1 MRSKA
6 CDALRKQ
13 GYLFFS
19 PESSAA
25 VKPCMWSKR
34 ALRGG
39 DMCYKH
45 QFYGIESHR
54 CIQMTPTLRC
64 NQRCLFCWR
73 SMEHEVENEIEL
85 TPETIVSG
93 AQKLHKKGLA
103 GYKPHKDVTP
113 ERWQAAS
120 ETPNQV
126 AISLS
131 GEPTC
136 YSQLPALV
144 DLFKENGYT
153 VFVVSNG
160 TRPEVVEKLYPTQLY
175 ISLDAPDEET
185 YTMLCRPK
193 GDYWEQV
200 LESLS
205 LLSSRR
211 SAVRVTLVKGL
222 NDHSPEA
229 YGRIIADANP
239 DFVEVKG
246 YMYLGYSRS
255 RLSMDQMPEHAYVR
269 SFAEKIAE
277 SAGYRIRDESPVSRV
292 VCLEEDL

>member
-1 MRSKA
+1 
-6 CDALRKQ
+6 
-13 GYLFFS
+13 
-19 PESSAA
+19 
-25 VKPCMWSKR
+25 MWSRR

-73 SMEHEVENEIEL
+73 SMEHEPADEHEL
-85 TPETIVSG
+85 SPEVIVSG
-93 AQKLHKKGLA
+93 IQKLHKKGLA
-103 GYKPHKDVTP
+103 GYKPHPDVTSD
-113 ERWQAAS
+113 RWHEATGS
-120 ETPNQV
+120 PNQV

-136 YSQLPALV
+136 YSHLPALV
-144 DLFKENGYT
+144 NLFRENGYT

-160 TRPEVVEKLYPTQLY
+160 TRPDVVAELFPTQLY
-175 ISLDAPDEET
+175 VSLDAPDEET

-193 GDYWEQV
+193 GDYWERI

-205 LLSSRR
+205 ILSSRR
-211 SAVRVTLVKGL
+211 SAIRITLVKGI
-222 NDHSPEA
+222 NDYSPEA
-229 YGRIIADANP
+229 YGRIIADAAP
-239 DFVEVKG
+239 TYVEVKG

-255 RLSMDQMPEHAYVR
+255 RLSIEQMPDHAHVR
-269 SFAEKIAE
+269 SFAGKIAR

-292 VCLEEDL
+292 VCLEEDQ

>member
-1 MRSKA
+1 MHSKA

-19 PESSAA
+19 PDSSAA

-73 SMEHEVENEIEL
+73 SMENEVVHEIEL
-85 TPETIVSG
+85 TPDEIVSG
-93 AQKLHKKGLA
+93 VRKLHKKGLA
-103 GYKPHKDVTP
+103 GYKPHKDVTA
-113 ERWQAAS
+113 ERWSTAT

-136 YSQLPALV
+136 YSQLPQLV

-160 TRPEVVEKLYPTQLY
+160 TRPWVVQRLYPTQMYL
-175 ISLDAPDEET
+175 SLDAPDEET

-193 GDYWEQV
+193 GDYWERIQ
-200 LESLS
+200 ESLS
-205 LLSSRR
+205 YLSSRR
-211 SAVRVTLVKGL
+211 SAIRMTLVKGL
-222 NDHSPEA
+222 NDHSPEKYA
-229 YGRIIADANP
+229 RIIADAAP
-239 DFVEVKG
+239 TFVEVKG

-255 RLSMDQMPEHAYVR
+255 RLSMEQMPDHAYVR
-269 SFAEKIAE
+269 SFAEKVARL
-277 SAGYRIRDESPVSRV
+277 SGYRIRDESPVSRV
-292 VCLEEDL
+292 VCLEEEL